1 MVDGTK
7 TNILAEDDTGFQHK
21 PVRARQLSTTIV
33 DSKRDLRTLVIAIAV
48 MFVGFLGI
56 VRFASTSSKPMQGE
70 SVASESGGL
79 YTCLRIYDSEPGKPI
94 GLQMSLYNM
103 SGHRIALKFT
113 KSPALDFIVQ
123 RQVHLFFST
132 VPMEVWRYSA
142 HNQRFSFANN
152 ETHIE
157 IMPGEEKVFHGEWN
171 RVNND
176 GTPVK
181 ASKYV
186 ITGYINIDG
195 GTRSLNVE
203 RG

>member
-1 MVDGTK
+1 MVNGTE
-7 TNILAEDDTGFQHK
+7 TNILSENDSGFQHK

-33 DSKRDLRTLVIAIAV
+33 DSKRDLRMVVIVMAV
-48 MFVGFLGI
+48 LFVGFLGI
-56 VRFASTSSKPMQGE
+56 IRFASSSNKPTQGE
-70 SVASESGGL
+70 SASSESGGL

-123 RQVHLFFST
+123 RPVHLFFRT
-132 VPMEVWRYSA
+132 VPMEVWRYSS
-142 HNQRFSFANN
+142 HNNRFVFTEK
-152 ETHIE
+152 ETNIE

-176 GTPVK
+176 GQPVG
-181 ASKYV
+181 ASRYV

>member
-1 MVDGTK
+1 MIDGAK
-7 TNILAEDDTGFQHK
+7 TNIMSGDDTGVQHK
-21 PVRARQLSTTIV
+21 PVRERQSRKTLV
-33 DSKRDLRTLVIAIAV
+33 DRKQDLRFAIISIAVLFVAFLGFIRFAIA
-48 MFVGFLGI
+48 
-56 VRFASTSSKPMQGE
+56 TNKPTQGE
-70 SVASESGGL
+70 SVATESGGL
-79 YTCLRIYDSEPGKPI
+79 YTCLRIYDNGPGKPI

-123 RQVHLFFST
+123 RQVHLFFRT

-142 HNQRFSFANN
+142 HSSRAFANN
-152 ETHIE
+152 ENHIE

-171 RVNND
+171 RVDNK
-176 GTPVK
+176 GLPVK

-186 ITGYINIDG
+186 ITGFINIEG
-195 GTRSLNVE
+195 GARSLNVE